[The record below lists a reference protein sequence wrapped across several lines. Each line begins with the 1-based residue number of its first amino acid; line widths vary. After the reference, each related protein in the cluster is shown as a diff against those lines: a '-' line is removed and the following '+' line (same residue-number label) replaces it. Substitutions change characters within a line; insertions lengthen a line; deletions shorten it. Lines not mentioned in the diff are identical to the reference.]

1 MLAFL
6 EKLGCK
12 ESDFETNC
20 ADLPGTPD
28 FASRK
33 VPPFTLQTDCCTPCA
48 QGGLARLR
56 FFAQERRTTLRLL
69 THNFGNLHTVQGCDF
84 RQRVLLASSPQQ
96 HGRLRRVGMQSVH
109 TPVHQQDVLGRQVHP
124 EC

>member
-1 MLAFL
+1 MLEFL

-33 VPPFTLQTDCCTPCA
+33 VPAFTVQIDCCMTRLTA

-56 FFAQERRTTLRLL
+56 FFAQDRQTAFGLL
-69 THNFGNLHTVQGCDF
+69 THNIGNLHTVQGCDF

-96 HGRLRRVGMQSVH
+96 HG
-109 TPVHQQDVLGRQVHP
+109 
-124 EC
+124 